1 LGVARV
7 SDLDTIIEQKLD
19 TIYKPNRRDRELK
32 AAFWNAMAN
41 DPFARADDFKDRAT
55 TERYLGKALANWN
68 SDGFCEWFFNKDEH
82 KHKIEYLFGI
92 ALDAAEEI
100 LLNNDPKVQG
110 ARVQLIRALSELAG
124 KVPHKQAQVLIQNNT
139 AISGAIDNMSREQLE
154 QYVARALPPSSS
166 QVLPAAPP
174 KPAAIDLGFSD
185 PLAQP
190 VNADPSSAAG
200 RRT

>member
-1 LGVARV
+1 VARV
-7 SDLDTIIEQKLD
+7 SDLDNIIEQKLD
-19 TIYKPNRRDRELK
+19 TIYKPTRRDRELK
-32 AAFWNAMAN
+32 AAFWQAIVS
-41 DPFARADDFKDRAT
+41 DPFAHAGDFKDKASV
-55 TERYLGKALANWN
+55 EKYLGKTVYNWN
-68 SDGFCEWFFNKDEH
+68 ADGFHEWFFNKDEH

-154 QYVARALPPSSS
+154 QYVAKALP
-166 QVLPAAPP
+166 APP
-174 KPAAIDLGFSD
+174 SKPVAIDLGFSD

-190 VNADPSSAAG
+190 VSADPASAAG
-200 RRT
+200 KRNGVTI